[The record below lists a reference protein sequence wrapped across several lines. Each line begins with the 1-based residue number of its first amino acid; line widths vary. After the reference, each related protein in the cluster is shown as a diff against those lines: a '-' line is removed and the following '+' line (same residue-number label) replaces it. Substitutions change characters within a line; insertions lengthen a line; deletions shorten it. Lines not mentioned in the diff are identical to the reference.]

1 MRPLLFTLAFLTASC
16 APIKHVTAAL
26 KEPTPVPV
34 MEIVL
39 TALSEKGSLCYI
51 TKLGSE
57 VRSDGTVPCPPQA
70 EVENIQADV
79 GRANKIHSMQWEKLV
94 LFYTGNVIDCSGIGA
109 MGCTQPF
116 PENKAAMSVVS
127 LYFPWRRST
136 LRHELTHVAYFWT
149 DAPESKHFCL
159 DNPSMCDDTGA
170 VKLKFL
176 GE

>member
-1 MRPLLFTLAFLTASC
+1 MRNILVVLAFLTASC
-16 APIKHVTAAL
+16 APIKHVKAAL
-26 KEPTPVPV
+26 KEPTPVAV
-34 MEIVL
+34 EQVVL
-39 TALSEKGSLCYI
+39 VALSDAGSLCYI

-70 EVENIQADV
+70 EVENIQGDV
-79 GRANKIHSMQWEKLV
+79 ARANKIHSMQWEKLV
-94 LFYTGNVIDCSGIGA
+94 LFYTANVIDCSGTVA
-109 MGCTQPF
+109 MGCTQSF
-116 PENKAAMSVVS
+116 PNKAAISVVS
-127 LYFPWRRST
+127 LYFPWRRAT